1 MNKKVYIS
9 GAIAHHDIDERKA
22 AFAAAATRLRNAGYT
37 PVNPFENGLPQST
50 DWRKHMRV
58 DIGMLLQCSRIY
70 MLRDWELSKGA
81 KLELDVA
88 SSCGIQV
95 IFETHEP

>member
-9 GAIAHHDIDERKA
+9 GAIAHHDIDERRA
-22 AFAAAATRLRNAGYT
+22 AFAAAACGIRNAGYT
-37 PVNPFENGLPQST
+37 PVNPFENGLPQSV

-58 DIGMLLQCSRIY
+58 DIGLLLQCDRIY
-70 MLRDWELSKGA
+70 MLRGWELSKGA

-88 SSCGIQV
+88 SSCGIEV
-95 IFETHEP
+95 LFETHD